1 MPAEQPVAPSIVQD
15 RQSFAVYV
23 ECVICGSPATIRFV
37 PRTLVVCGK
46 CGFEG
51 LLPQPDA
58 AP

>member
-1 MPAEQPVAPSIVQD
+1 MPAEQPVATSIVQE
-15 RQSFAVYV
+15 RQPFAVYV

-37 PRTLVVCGK
+37 PRTLIFCGK

-51 LLPQPDA
+51 LLQQPDA